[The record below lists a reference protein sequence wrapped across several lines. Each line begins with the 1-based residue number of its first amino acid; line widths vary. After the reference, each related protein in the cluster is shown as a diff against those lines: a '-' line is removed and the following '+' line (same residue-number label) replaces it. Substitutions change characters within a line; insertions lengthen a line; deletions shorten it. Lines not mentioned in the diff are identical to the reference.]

1 MKLRH
6 ALAGASLALLIAAAP
21 AAADSIAYI
30 KNDNIWLA
38 NSDGSGQVQ
47 ITHDGTAVVPYRS
60 PSQADDGRIAAAH
73 GSDIV
78 LLAQTGQTLAE
89 FPPPTATDSTGQ
101 PITDVPQQVAI
112 SPDGNRLAYV
122 YSQPSCPPAAPCGVR
137 QELLYSYPDRTTP
150 VATFGEQ
157 TNLTNPSWIDNN
169 RVLAFGGHFRQVNI
183 DSPGGGNDD
192 AVHWFDDAGNED
204 VGDGELSRLGD
215 RLALVRS
222 YGPGTHLAIYHVG
235 GGPGGP
241 APQAAC
247 FAGTDASLAGPSW
260 SPDGTKLAF
269 QDDQG
274 IEVLPLPQVID
285 GDCPGASSST
295 VILPAATQ
303 PDWGP
308 ASIRRDAGTW
318 SPSSSATLP
327 PASSGSGSAPPPA
340 KRARLTATIPHRLRL
355 HGTSVTT
362 IVIRARAST
371 GGRLIARAL
380 IGRSRLA
387 RTGTSATAG
396 ATVAVRIRLGAAEV
410 RRLRH
415 THTRRLVIT
424 VTFTALD
431 GTQVRRTATTRITN

>member
-38 NSDGSGQVQ
+38 NGDGSGQVQ
-47 ITHDGTAVVPYRS
+47 ITHDGTAVLPYRS

-73 GSDIV
+73 GSEIV
-78 LLAQTGQTLAE
+78 LLAQTGQTLAA

-101 PITDVPQQVAI
+101 VITDVPQQVAI
-112 SPDGNRLAYV
+112 SPDGSRLAYV

-137 QELLYSYPDRTTP
+137 QELLYSYSDRTTP

-157 TNLTNPSWIDNN
+157 TNLTNPSWINDNL
-169 RVLAFGGHFRQVNI
+169 VLAFGGHFRQVNI

-204 VGDGELSRLGD
+204 VGDGELSRQGD

-222 YGPGTHLAIYHVG
+222 YGANTHLAIYHAG

-241 APQAAC
+241 APEPAC
-247 FAGTDASLAGPSW
+247 FTGTDASLAGPSW

-269 QDDQG
+269 QDAQG
-274 IEVLPLPQVID
+274 IEVLPLPKVTD
-285 GDCPGASSST
+285 GDCPGAGSST
-295 VILPAATQ
+295 LILPAALQ

-308 ASIRRDAGTW
+308 ASIRPDAGTW
-318 SPSSSATLP
+318 STAQAVASP
-327 PASSGSGSAPPPA
+327 PASGSTPPPA
-340 KRARLTATIPHRLRL
+340 TRATLTATIPHRLRL
-355 HGTSVTT
+355 RGASGTA
-362 IVIRARAST
+362 IVIRARASIN
-371 GGRLIARAL
+371 GRIVTRAL
-380 IGRSRLA
+380 IGRSVLG

-396 ATVAVRIRLGAAEV
+396 ATVTLRIRLGAARL

-415 THTRRLVIT
+415 AHTQRLAII
-424 VTFTALD
+424 VTLTAAD
-431 GTQVRRTATTRITN
+431 GTQVTHTATARITK